1 MQRLSSPSSSQAYA
15 QSHGQPLPLLLS
27 LVCLLLL
34 SFNHF
39 LVCAVINNIA
49 TSPNR
54 QRRKT
59 RRLVLMLRRLEM
71 LQCLLHRFEM
81 LLEAAAA
88 LFLNGGT
95 QHYSDFISLLNV
107 RIPQVARRSKFQI
120 LNAPLRV
127 IIQFFQVLV
136 HLFGLLLQFLRFL
149 FTVNLLLRRG
159 LLFLCDESPLQFNRY
174 LFLVVIQFV
183 D

>member
-1 MQRLSSPSSSQAYA
+1 M
-15 QSHGQPLPLLLS
+15 
-27 LVCLLLL
+27 
-34 SFNHF
+34 
-39 LVCAVINNIA
+39 
-49 TSPNR
+49 
-54 QRRKT
+54 
-59 RRLVLMLRRLEM
+59 LMLRRLEM

-107 RIPQVARRSKFQI
+107 RIPQVACRSKFQI
-120 LNAPLRV
+120 LDAPLRV